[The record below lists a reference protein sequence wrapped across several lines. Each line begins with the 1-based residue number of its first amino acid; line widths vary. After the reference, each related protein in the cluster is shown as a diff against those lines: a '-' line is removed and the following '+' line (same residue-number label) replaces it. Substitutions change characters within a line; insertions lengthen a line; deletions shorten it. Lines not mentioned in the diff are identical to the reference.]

1 MVANDCDGTGIHDA
15 LNTGS
20 RFWAIANDI
29 AETEHSF
36 HGKLINV
43 CEHGGE
49 CVDVRV
55 DITKDG
61 EEGVFRF
68 RHGIILMD

>member
-1 MVANDCDGTGIHDA
+1 MVANDGDGTGIDDA
-15 LNTGS
+15 LNAGS

-36 HGKLINV
+36 HGKLIDV

-55 DITKDG
+55 DIAKDG
-61 EEGVFRF
+61 EEGVLGF
-68 RHGIILMD
+68 RHGFF